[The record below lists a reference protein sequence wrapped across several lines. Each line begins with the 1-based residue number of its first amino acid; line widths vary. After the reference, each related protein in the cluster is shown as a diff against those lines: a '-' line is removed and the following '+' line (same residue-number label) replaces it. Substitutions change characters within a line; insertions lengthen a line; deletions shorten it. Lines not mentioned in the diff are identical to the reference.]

1 MKLLFNIKLLREK
14 PDLVTISLA
23 RAVLCTKCQRI
34 SNTRQQCCTFCESG
48 TLVKVSDVIN
58 LPQGPPPEPGVA
70 MGKVLRFAA

>member
-14 PDLVTISLA
+14 PALVTISLA
-23 RAVLCTKCQRI
+23 RAVLCTTCQRI
-34 SNTRQQCCTFCESG
+34 SNTRQQRCTFCESS

-58 LPQGPPPEPGVA
+58 LPQGPPPEPGAA